1 MSDTAV
7 SRIYAR
13 YEDSRK
19 LYLPDVPVFS
29 DGRHGSY
36 IFERQQV
43 FSAGHTPTHAFDEHI
58 FMLPLG
64 DVAVPFS
71 SHLNGR
77 PLKGLIEPGRFRF
90 VSAGDT
96 LSTTW
101 DAPLEGIFVT
111 LHPDVLH
118 RALGEE
124 TAYPAELVSDVMP
137 HQDDLLAHLTL
148 AMQSYLLAG
157 RLAGAIF
164 EQSLLT
170 AISAHLVDAYG
181 HGRRGRPQAAPLT
194 RRRRAMA
201 EEYIRGHLAQ
211 ELNLAAIAA
220 VVGMSPHQ
228 LSRTFRATTG
238 QSLWQFVIELRARE
252 ARRLIAADPS
262 QPLSYI
268 ANVSGFET
276 YSQFIAA
283 FRKVFGQL
291 PSEYRRTHRQ

>member
-1 MSDTAV
+1 MSAAAV

-13 YEDSRK
+13 YDDSRK

-64 DVAVPFS
+64 DAAVPFHS
-71 SHLNGR
+71 RLNGR
-77 PLKGLIEPGRFRF
+77 PLKGLIEPERFRF

-101 DAPLEGIFVT
+101 EAPLEGIFVT
-111 LHPDVLH
+111 LHPDVLR
-118 RALGEE
+118 RALGEDS
-124 TAYPAELVSDVMP
+124 AHPAELISNVMP
-137 HQDDLLAHLTL
+137 HRDDLLAHLTL
-148 AMQSYLLAG
+148 AMQSYLLAD
-157 RLAGAIF
+157 RVAGAIF

-170 AISAHLVDAYG
+170 AIAAHLVDAYG
-181 HGRRGRPQAAPLT
+181 HGRRSKPFAAPLT
-194 RRRRAMA
+194 RRNRTRA
-201 EEYIRGHLAQ
+201 EDYIRQNLARD
-211 ELNLAAIAA
+211 LNLAAIAA
-220 VVGMSPHQ
+220 VVDMSPHQ
-228 LSRTFRATTG
+228 LSRTFRAATG

-252 ARRLIAADPS
+252 AKRLMMASPS
-262 QPLSYI
+262 LPLSHV
-268 ANVSGFET
+268 AQSSGFET

-291 PSEYRRTHRQ
+291 PSEYRRTHGA